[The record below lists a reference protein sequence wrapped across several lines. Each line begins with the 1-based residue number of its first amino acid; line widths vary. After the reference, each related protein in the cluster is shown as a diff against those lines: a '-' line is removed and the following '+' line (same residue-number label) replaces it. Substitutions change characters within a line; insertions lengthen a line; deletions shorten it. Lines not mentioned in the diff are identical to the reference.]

1 METTEL
7 RKLYREI
14 GMKRSELN
22 EQSREIRSEQTE
34 PRGEIMK
41 SRSRTVMIAV
51 AGIVLVAA
59 VLLIMSRPSQA
70 DAAKVEFRA
79 TPVEVTPAS
88 VSTIEEIISAVG
100 SVEAMRDVVVSS
112 ETAGRGIA
120 VKVNVGDPVTKG
132 QTLVQVDAELK
143 EVAVQQARAQL
154 LAAKTSMEKAKKD
167 YERTE
172 TLYASGDVADIELEG
187 YRLASHSAEA
197 QYQSALAGL
206 RYAERQLADT
216 RIVSPINGLVASRK
230 VEVGEMVAPGREV
243 ANIVDVATVKVKLS
257 IPEEDVVKL
266 RPGQKATLR
275 LDSHPGSAFEGKVY
289 TISAKS
295 ENPNGH
301 AYPVEIAVQNK
312 NGTPLKVGMYARV
325 GIQANSAK
333 GAVSVSKEALVEEDG
348 TMSVFVAQNG
358 VARLRPVKLGLQ
370 GGSLVQV
377 LEGVNDGELVVTFGH
392 RALKDG
398 MPVAIK
404 GQ

>member
-1 METTEL
+1 
-7 RKLYREI
+7 
-14 GMKRSELN
+14 
-22 EQSREIRSEQTE
+22 
-34 PRGEIMK
+34 MK

-112 ETAGRGIA
+112 ETAGRVIA

-275 LDSHPGSAFEGKVY
+275 LDSHPGSTFEGKVY

-312 NGTPLKVGMYARV
+312 NGTPLKVGMFARV
-325 GIQANSAK
+325 EIQANSAK